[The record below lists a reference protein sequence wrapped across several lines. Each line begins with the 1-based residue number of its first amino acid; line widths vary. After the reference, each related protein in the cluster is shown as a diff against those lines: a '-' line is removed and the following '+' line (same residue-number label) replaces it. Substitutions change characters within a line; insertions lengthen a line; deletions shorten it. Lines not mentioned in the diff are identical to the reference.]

1 MRKWTKSAGL
11 IFLAAAAACSGSWL
25 AFADEPA
32 KNANAS
38 DPFASTPATQPP
50 SPG

>member
-32 KNANAS
+32 KNAGTTAS
-38 DPFASTPATQPP
+38 DPFASTPADPAH
-50 SPG
+50 G